1 MKFPLTTFILLL
13 ASFSGVAFAAD
24 GQPIDAAAT
33 SLRIDYTDSP
43 VLGAKTKQKSAG
55 SESIYCACVV
65 PMTFA

>member
-1 MKFPLTTFILLL
+1 MKFPSTTSILLL
-13 ASFSGVAFAAD
+13 ASFSGAAFAAD

-33 SLRIDYTDSP
+33 RLRIGYTDSH
-43 VLGAKTKQKSAG
+43 VLSANSKQKSAG